1 MNLKGYLNT
10 ACEIKHTM
18 DQQNDGEKCPGW
30 GVAEINAKVL
40 DLGPRKG
47 SVQIWERDKKEP

>member
-1 MNLKGYLNT
+1 M

-18 DQQNDGEKCPGW
+18 DQQNDSEKCPRW
-30 GVAEINAKVL
+30 GVVEINVKVL

-47 SVQIWERDKKEP
+47 SVQTWERDKKEL

>member
-10 ACEIKHTM
+10 AYEIKHTM
-18 DQQNDGEKCPGW
+18 DQKNDGEKCPRW
-30 GVAEINAKVL
+30 GVVERNAKAL

-47 SVQIWERDKKEP
+47 SVQI